1 MNQADMHMKEELIGG
16 SGVEAI
22 AGIGGVVLTI
32 IGLAHVFPEALLA
45 IAGIAVGAGLLFE
58 GGAIAAEHK
67 KLLARIAPDKLQHLN
82 VDMGMSVELIGGLTA
97 VVLGILSILALDPKI
112 LMPAAAIVVGTALI
126 LSSATTQRFNA
137 LRMAAED
144 IEGTALHIARE
155 VVNASSMTQV
165 LVGMGAVVL
174 GILAL
179 IGIDSVVL
187 TLVAFLAIG
196 ASLALSGSAI
206 GGRLFGAFKG

>member
-1 MNQADMHMKEELIGG
+1 MNHAEVHMKEGLIGG
-16 SGVEAI
+16 ASVEAVS
-22 AGIGGVVLTI
+22 GIGAAVLAI
-32 IGLAHVFPEALLA
+32 IGLANIFPGAMLA

-67 KLLARIAPDKLQHLN
+67 QLLARIATDKLEHIN
-82 VDMGMSVELIGGLTA
+82 VDMGMSVELAAGLTA
-97 VVLGILSILALDPKI
+97 VVLGILSILGLDPQV
-112 LMPAAAIVVGTALI
+112 LMPAAAIVVGTALV
-126 LSSATTQRFNA
+126 LGSGTTERMNA
-137 LRMAAED
+137 LRLATQDVES
-144 IEGTALHIARE
+144 TALHVARE
-155 VVNASSMTQV
+155 AVNASAMTQV

-179 IGIDSVVL
+179 IGMSANVL

-206 GGRLFGAFKG
+206 GGRLFGALKD